1 MAIAPRWLSTTLR
14 TLIPGS
20 AFQGT
25 QAQTRAAQMAAASG
39 GSIEVPPHERY
50 ALLRWYYQNNALYDR
65 LNAAYY
71 QNARVAPAMKGLRN
85 PAYRIV
91 EFYPAMLWP
100 GDLPAALPLDY
111 DEGMATAHTDAVTKA
126 IHQTWAW
133 SNWAQNKQ
141 TFARW
146 LPMLG
151 DCFIKVAQPRGSGRV
166 YFELIDPANVIDFQ
180 EDRRNNVIECRID
193 IQRQERLTGGSTR
206 SWLHVEKWSK
216 SEGTY
221 SRWRIEHQ
229 GDTVPQE
236 EDFPPPEEVLPLTSF
251 GIDFVPIVHCKFL
264 DVGELRGISAYLL
277 QLDKIDNLNM
287 EATRLAQLLYRH
299 NRKSL
304 AISANDKDGGG
315 RPGAALS
322 LPDIDVGEDDE
333 VMLLPGSA
341 TATTLLP
348 SIDFEAHRAWILDG
362 IKDLQSDCPELA
374 WWSFT
379 EHASAAELSG
389 RAIRYMLG
397 PALQKLLEVRG
408 RAEDALT
415 RADMMALTLGQAAG
429 LPLFRGLG
437 TYDSGDLDHTFC
449 PRDAVPLSEKEV
461 ADTQL
466 VEWQTAVL
474 QGGLGVPAP
483 QIFEERGYSP
493 DQIKA
498 MEDHMAQTGIIP
510 PVAQ

>member
-1 MAIAPRWLSTTLR
+1 MALSARWLSTTLR

-25 QAQTRAAQMAAASG
+25 SGTTRAAQMQAASG
-39 GSIEVPPHERY
+39 AGIEVPPHERY

-65 LNAAYY
+65 LNVAYY

-111 DEGMATAHTDAVTKA
+111 DDAMPTTHTDALTKA

-151 DCFIKVAQPRGSGRV
+151 DCFIKVAQPRDSGRV
-166 YFELIDPANVIDFQ
+166 YFELLDPANVIDFE
-180 EDRRNNVIECRID
+180 EDRRNNVTECRID
-193 IQRQERLTGGSTR
+193 IVREDRLPGGGVR
-206 SWLHVEKWSK
+206 KWLHVEKWSK
-216 SEGTY
+216 SNGTY
-221 SRWRIEHQ
+221 SRWRIEQQ
-229 GDTVPQE
+229 GDQVPQE
-236 EDFPPPEEVLPLTSF
+236 EDFPPPEEVIPLASF
-251 GIDFVPIVHCKFL
+251 GIDFVPIVHCKFI

-299 NRKSL
+299 NRKVL
-304 AISANDKDGGG
+304 AIAANDKDAAN
-315 RPGAALS
+315 RPGAALA
-322 LPDIDVGEDDE
+322 LPDLDVGEDDE
-333 VMLLPGSA
+333 IMLLPGNA

-348 SIDFEAHRAWILDG
+348 AIDFEAHRVWITDG

-374 WWSFT
+374 YWSFA

-389 RAIRYMLG
+389 RALRYMLG
-397 PALQKLLEVRG
+397 PAIQKVLEVRG
-408 RAEDALT
+408 RAEDALA
-415 RADMMALTLGQAAG
+415 RADMMALTLGQAAR
-429 LPLFRGLG
+429 LPLFQGLG
-437 TYDSGDLDHTFC
+437 AYDNGDLDHTFC
-449 PRDAVPLSEKEV
+449 SRDVVPLSEKEV
-461 ADTQL
+461 ADTLL

-474 QGGLGVPAP
+474 QAGIGVPAA
-483 QIFEERGYSP
+483 QIFDERGYTAE
-493 DQIKA
+493 QIKE
-498 MEDHMAQTGIIP
+498 METYQATTGIIP

>member
-14 TLIPGS
+14 TIIPSS

-25 QAQTRAAQMAAASG
+25 SGTTRATQMQAASG
-39 GSIEVPPHERY
+39 SGVEVPAYERY

-65 LNAAYY
+65 LNVAYY
-71 QNARVAPAMKGLRN
+71 QTSRVAPAMKGLRN

-100 GDLPAALPLDY
+100 GDLPAALPLDF
-111 DEGMATAHTDAVTKA
+111 DDSMSTAHTDALTKA

-151 DCFIKVAQPRGSGRV
+151 DTFIKVVQPKGSGRV

-180 EDRRNNVIECRID
+180 EDRRNNVVECRID
-193 IQRQERLTGGSTR
+193 IRRQDKLPNGQCRD
-206 SWLHVEKWSK
+206 WLHVERWSK
-216 SEGTY
+216 AEGTY
-221 SRWRIEHQ
+221 TVWRIDNV
-229 GDTVPQE
+229 GDQVPE
-236 EDFPPPEEVLPLTSF
+236 EDDFPAPLAVVPLSQF
-251 GIDFVPIVHCKFL
+251 GINFVPIVHCKFI
-264 DVGELRGISAYLL
+264 DIGELRGISAYLL

-287 EATRLAQLLYRH
+287 EATRLAQLLYRV
-299 NRKSL
+299 NRKAL
-304 AISANDKDGGG
+304 AISANDKDAAN
-315 RPGAALS
+315 RPGAALTM
-322 LPDIDVGEDDE
+322 PDLDIGEDDE
-333 VMLLPGSA
+333 VMLLPGNA
-341 TATTLLP
+341 TVQSLMP
-348 SIDFEAHRAWILDG
+348 GVNFEAHRVWIADG

-374 WWSFT
+374 YWSFV
-379 EHASAAELSG
+379 EHATANELSG

-397 PALQKLLEVRG
+397 PAIQKVLEVRG

-415 RADMMALTLGQAAG
+415 RADMMALTLGQAAN

-437 TYDSGDLDHTFC
+437 TYDQGDLDHTFEA
-449 PRDAVPLSEKEV
+449 RDVVPLSDKEI
-461 ADTQL
+461 ADTTL

-474 QGGLGVPAP
+474 QSGLGVPAT
-483 QIFEERGYSP
+483 QIFEERGYTER
-493 DQIKA
+493 QI
-498 MEDHMAQTGIIP
+498 EEMAATAFVP
-510 PVAQ
+510 TVAQ